1 MAFARNLAESR
12 ITELGLSVLS
22 AMIVISKWADTNDDA
37 EHVNDINQWLF
48 DVQRTLIKPSG
59 TRFKRQ
65 QYYKFLFA
73 EQIEKV
79 EDITRCIDRG
89 LREYKSLQEISADAE
104 VYEKLNKIYKQLSK
118 DLSNDQFEGIE
129 NYL

>member
-1 MAFARNLAESR
+1 MAFASNLAESR

-37 EHVNDINQWLF
+37 EHVNQWLF

-89 LREYKSLQEISADAE
+89 LRGYQSLQEICTDAE

>member
-37 EHVNDINQWLF
+37 EHVNQWLF

-59 TRFKRQ
+59 KRFKRQ
-65 QYYKFLFA
+65 QYCKFLFA